1 MFVPGNCME
10 IRVES
15 DRALPQRTEKPTPLL
30 TARRNTSV
38 PDAGRP
44 DREPERVDNSSLCG
58 PLNCQTCQTY
68 LSCRYYIT
76 FTTCGAKLNSR
87 FINL

>member
-15 DRALPQRTEKPTPLL
+15 DRALPQQTEKPTPLL

-38 PDAGRP
+38 PALIVNQSGLIIRPSAG
-44 DREPERVDNSSLCG
+44 L
-58 PLNCQTCQTY
+58 
-68 LSCRYYIT
+68 
-76 FTTCGAKLNSR
+76 
-87 FINL
+87 